1 MPRYYRRRYT
11 RVVRPK
17 KKWASCITRWNGES
31 VTGPYVTTLASNSV
45 QSGTPTP
52 SILKVGNFKI
62 TVDLVAKFSQT
73 QTMNLMAI
81 VYILFVPEGIQDS
94 EVYNLPTQH
103 PEYIMATKVAGGSFQ
118 SGTVLSLD
126 TVNMSTRLK
135 RNLNSGD
142 KIVMYM
148 EFAVGT
154 DLPSTVGLTGNV
166 RYWCC
171 SN

>member
-17 KKWASCITRWNGES
+17 KKWASCIAIWKGFSLTNPFVS
-31 VTGPYVTTLASNSV
+31 TLAANNV

-52 SILKVGNFKI
+52 GILKVGNFKVSADMMARFSENI
-62 TVDLVAKFSQT
+62 NTSLVAT
-73 QTMNLMAI
+73 I
-81 VYILFVPEGIQDS
+81 YILFVPEGIEDAQ
-94 EVYNLPTQH
+94 VPNLPTQH
-103 PEYIMATKVAGGSFQ
+103 PEYIMATKVSGGDIQQGAIF
-118 SGTVLSLD
+118 SLD
-126 TVNMSTRLK
+126 TVNVSSRMK

-142 KIVMYM
+142 RIVLFMD
-148 EFAVGT
+148 FS
-154 DLPSTVGLTGNV
+154 STTAPQNVFLTGNV